1 MVVGELKP
9 FPRSIT
15 IHYEK
20 SFKDNYVWWRGK
32 YLVDSQEL
40 TLEEK
45 DFR

>member
-20 SFKDNYVWWRGK
+20 SFKDKYVWWLGK
-32 YLVDSQEL
+32 YRGDSQEL
-40 TLEEK
+40 TPEEK
-45 DFR
+45 HYR